1 MKVKHI
7 VLALFLTLVSGCATY
22 MVRFNPSGYGEWYP
36 AVQADISGMAWNS
49 TYTKDD
55 SCLYFLGYT
64 FLVLDMPVSAITDTV
79 FLPVDIGVM
88 IYKQQTTSKVIKQQK

>member
-7 VLALFLTLVSGCATY
+7 ILAPFLALVSGCATY

-55 SCLYFLGYT
+55 SPCLYFLGYT

-88 IYKQQTTSKVIKQQK
+88 IYKQQK

>member
-7 VLALFLTLVSGCATY
+7 ILAPFLALVSGCATY
-22 MVRFNPSGYGEWYP
+22 MVRCNPSGYGEWYP

-49 TYTKDD
+49 TYTRDD
-55 SCLYFLGYT
+55 SCLYFLVYT

-88 IYKQQTTSKVIKQQK
+88 IYKQGTNNEHD

>member
-1 MKVKHI
+1 
-7 VLALFLTLVSGCATY
+7 

-55 SCLYFLGYT
+55 SPCLYFLGYT